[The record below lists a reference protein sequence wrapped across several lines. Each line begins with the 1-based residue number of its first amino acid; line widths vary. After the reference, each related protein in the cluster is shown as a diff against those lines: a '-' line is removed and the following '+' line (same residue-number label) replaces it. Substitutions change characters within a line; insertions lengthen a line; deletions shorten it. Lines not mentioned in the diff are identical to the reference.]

1 MPTFFPQLPD
11 LVEMAHG
18 AGGRAMGQMIAAVFL
33 RHFDNEWL
41 RAGND
46 GAVLPGLLPGER
58 LVMATDSHVVSPL
71 FFPGGDIGCLAV
83 HGTLND
89 VAVMGARPL
98 WLAASFIL
106 EEGLSFAVLD
116 RLVASMAA
124 AARQAGVCV
133 VTGDTKVVERGK
145 GDGVFI
151 TTTGVGALA
160 AGVELGGQRARAGD
174 AILLSGT
181 LGDHGMAIFHARE
194 NLSGAALVSA
204 LDGNAITSDTAALH
218 GLIADVLACGARVHV
233 LRDPTRGGLAATLNE
248 IAWQSGVGMQIE
260 EARIPVRPAVAAA
273 CEFLGFDPLYL
284 ANEGKLVV
292 LCADADAER
301 ALAALTAHPLGSE
314 AARIG
319 TVTEDAR
326 HFVQMTTRMGGQR
339 MVDWRADDQLPRIC

>member
-1 MPTFFPQLPD
+1 MSSPVSASLLSD

-18 AGGRAMGQMIAAVFL
+18 AGGRATGRLVEAIFF

-46 GAVLPGLLPGER
+46 GAVLPGLLPDER
-58 LVMATDSHVVSPL
+58 LVMTTDSHVVSPL

-83 HGTLND
+83 HGTVND
-89 VAVMGARPL
+89 ISVMGARPL
-98 WLAASFIL
+98 WLAAAFIL
-106 EEGLSFAVLD
+106 EEGLPLTVLD

-124 AARQAGVCV
+124 VARRANVPI

-151 TTTGVGALA
+151 ATTGVGALA
-160 AGVELGGQRARAGD
+160 AGVNLGGQRARVGD

-181 LGDHGMAIFHARE
+181 LGDHGMAILHARE
-194 NLSGAALVSA
+194 NLSGIDSA
-204 LDGNAITSDTAALH
+204 FSGDAIISDTAALH
-218 GLIADVLACGARVHV
+218 GLIAAVLASGAGVHV

-248 IAWQSGVGMQIE
+248 IAHQSGVGIQIE
-260 EARIPVRPAVAAA
+260 EAQIPVQPAVAAA
-273 CEFLGFDPLYL
+273 CEFLGFDPLHL

-292 LCADADAER
+292 LCAPADAER
-301 ALAALTAHPLGSE
+301 VLATLTAHPLGGK

-319 TVTEDAR
+319 IVTEDSR
-326 HFVQMTTRMGGQR
+326 HFVRMTTRMGGQR